1 MTGLIYPEES
11 YLIVGACMDVHS
23 NLGPGFLEAVYAEAL
38 MLEFE
43 ERDIPYEINKEIT
56 IHYKGKP
63 LRKKYYADFLCYDK
77 IIIELKAA
85 ENLTPAYTSQV
96 LNYLQATKMKLG
108 ILANFGEPSFHYDR
122 IVR

>member
-43 ERDIPYEINKEIT
+43 ERNIPYEIYKEIT

-96 LNYLQATKMKLG
+96 LNYLKATKMKLG
-108 ILANFGEPSFHYDR
+108 ILANFGESSFHYSR

>member
-1 MTGLIYPEES
+1 MTGLIYPEKS

-43 ERDIPYEINKEIT
+43 ERDIPYEIYKEIT

-85 ENLTPAYTSQV
+85 ENLNPAYTSQV
-96 LNYLQATKMKLG
+96 LNYLKATRMKLG
-108 ILANFGEPSFHYDR
+108 ILANFGESSFHYSR

>member
-1 MTGLIYPEES
+1 ME
-11 YLIVGACMDVHS
+11 VHS
-23 NLGPGFLEAVYAEAL
+23 NLGPGFLEAVYTEAL

-56 IHYKGKP
+56 IHYKGKT
-63 LRKKYYADFLCYDK
+63 LRKKYFADFLCYDK
-77 IIIELKAA
+77 IIIELKA
-85 ENLTPAYTSQV
+85 NDTLTSINMSQV
-96 LNYLQATKMKLG
+96 LNYLKATKMKLG